1 MDNNINLNINLNRKS
16 SFFDD
21 FMVVQTFADTAAA
34 VIDYDYQMRKK
45 KKKVDHRLLPRE
57 AKRKFKHDEAVD
69 CIRRDYL
76 GPTALFKGKEF
87 DMMFRIS
94 RARFERMMVD
104 FANSG
109 NSFYSGKKDCAGLKG
124 ASLEAKILLPLKTL
138 AFGVAPHAF
147 SDYFQMSQSLARECC
162 RQFNKQI
169 MSVYQKEYLRVPTQ
183 ADLKAL
189 STLHEAVHEVP
200 GMFGSLDCMH
210 TFWKNCPV
218 AWHGSYKNGKYSG
231 PSIILEAVADHHMWF
246 WHASYG
252 YAGTLSDINILDVSP
267 LFDKFISGEFI
278 KLECDAVPFS
288 IGEEEFKEMFVLVDG
303 IYPKFSRF
311 VKGMRQPA
319 SKKEKLYTDWH
330 AAVRKD
336 VERAFALLQW
346 KFQALA
352 RPIVLM
358 DLQLIHDM
366 TTCCLILHNMCVS
379 DRVMDGDVHATYN
392 PANHVTKEGDCVVED
407 PQELEDI
414 NRQRGTVEVPC
425 IGIRNSD
432 PSIVEMFT
440 RKERF
445 AELRNEE
452 EYIRLHSVL
461 MDRFHY

>member
-1 MDNNINLNINLNRKS
+1 MDNNNNNNRKS
-16 SFFDD
+16 SFYDD

-94 RARFERMMVD
+94 RARFDRMMVD

-109 NSFYSGKKDCAGLKG
+109 NSFYSGKTDCAGLKG

-169 MSVYQKEYLRVPTQ
+169 ISVYKKEYLRVPTQ

-231 PSIILEAVADHHMWF
+231 PSIILEAVADHHMWL

-252 YAGTLSDINILDVSP
+252 YAGTLFYWRRGIQGDVCFGGWNLP
-267 LFDKFISGEFI
+267 P
-278 KLECDAVPFS
+278 VQS
-288 IGEEEFKEMFVLVDG
+288 IREGHE
-303 IYPKFSRF
+303 
-311 VKGMRQPA
+311 
-319 SKKEKLYTDWH
+319 
-330 AAVRKD
+330 
-336 VERAFALLQW
+336 
-346 KFQALA
+346 
-352 RPIVLM
+352 
-358 DLQLIHDM
+358 
-366 TTCCLILHNMCVS
+366 TTCFEEGETIHGLACGCQEGCRESVRSSSMEISSLGKAHCA
-379 DRVMDGDVHATYN
+379 DG
-392 PANHVTKEGDCVVED
+392 P
-407 PQELEDI
+407 
-414 NRQRGTVEVPC
+414 
-425 IGIRNSD
+425 
-432 PSIVEMFT
+432 
-440 RKERF
+440 
-445 AELRNEE
+445 
-452 EYIRLHSVL
+452 
-461 MDRFHY
+461 